1 MRRLLTVLLVAC
13 AALATGVTPAVAHNV
28 LTGSD
33 PKNGA
38 VVKELPERATLT
50 FDQPVRAEFAKLAL
64 TLPSGAVV
72 PVTGIEVRGSKVI
85 GPLPPGGPAGAY
97 AIGYQIVSNDGH
109 PVTGTIRFTVAAGP
123 SSATAAASPPDR
135 TASPAPEIVPETSS
149 PGPGDPVTGAA
160 ASGVPQSGGGSW
172 VWGLLVVAL
181 LVSGLGITVVMRRPS
196 AGGGHGA

>member
-13 AALATGVTPAVAHNV
+13 AALATVVTPAVAHNV

-38 VVKELPERATLT
+38 MLKELPERATLT

-64 TLPSGAVV
+64 TLPGGAAL
-72 PVTGIEVRGSKVI
+72 PVTGVEVRGSKVI
-85 GPLPPGGPAGAY
+85 APLPPGGPAGAY

-109 PVTGTIRFTVAAGP
+109 PVTGTIRFTVAGP
-123 SSATAAASPPDR
+123 SSATGATSPPDR
-135 TASPAPEIVPETSS
+135 TASPAPEVAPETAS

-181 LVSGLGITVVMRRPS
+181 LVSGLGIAVVARRPPAS
-196 AGGGHGA
+196 GGHGA